1 MQNRKYQV
9 FISSTYSDLVK
20 KDENV
25 TPKEKRKKVLDV
37 LLMADCIPAGM
48 EAFVATDVE
57 QFEVIK
63 KVIDLCDYY
72 ILIIGQRYGSIN
84 PDTGISY
91 TEMEYDYA
99 IKNKIP
105 VLVFVLDEQIVL
117 PDDKKE
123 NESDKVERLK
133 AFRAKA
139 LTNRL
144 CSIWKNT
151 DELVGKVAV
160 SIMTAKETI
169 ERPGWQRGTDFDEA
183 SLRRTIM
190 KLQEENENLKV
201 KLNDAIET
209 VHSFTEI
216 KNVAFENYDVKIDY
230 HYTPAGS
237 YRRSGSIEK
246 KLPEIFKVIA
256 TQMMDVSLTESAIS
270 DAIKSKYASI
280 TGCMVYFNDSQQIKI
295 VLNQLRALGLIYSS
309 WSENAGKLY
318 WGLTIK
324 GRRYRDEMI
333 VVKENMMS
341 VDNTEE

>member
-9 FISSTYSDLVK
+9 FISSTYSDLV
-20 KDENV
+20 E
-25 TPKEKRKKVLDV
+25 ERKKVLDV

-57 QFEVIK
+57 QFEEIK

>member
-1 MQNRKYQV
+1 M
-9 FISSTYSDLVK
+9 
-20 KDENV
+20 
-25 TPKEKRKKVLDV
+25 TP
-37 LLMADCIPAGM
+37 
-48 EAFVATDVE
+48 TS
-57 QFEVIK
+57 
-63 KVIDLCDYY
+63 CDYY

-123 NESDKVERLK
+123 NEPDKVERLK

-295 VLNQLRALGLIYSS
+295 ILNQLRALGLIYSS

>member
-9 FISSTYSDLVK
+9 FISSTYSDLV
-20 KDENV
+20 E
-25 TPKEKRKKVLDV
+25 ERKKVLDV

-91 TEMEYDYA
+91 TEMEYDNA

-123 NESDKVERLK
+123 NEPDKVERLK
-133 AFRAKA
+133 AFREKA

-295 VLNQLRALGLIYSS
+295 ILNQLRALGLIYSS

>member
-1 MQNRKYQV
+1 
-9 FISSTYSDLVK
+9 
-20 KDENV
+20 
-25 TPKEKRKKVLDV
+25 
-37 LLMADCIPAGM
+37 MADCIPAGM

-123 NESDKVERLK
+123 NEPDKVERLK

-216 KNVAFENYDVKIDY
+216 KNVAFESYDVKIDY

-256 TQMMDVSLTESAIS
+256 TQMMDVSLTELAIS

-295 VLNQLRALGLIYSS
+295 ILNQLRALGLIYSS

>member
-9 FISSTYSDLVK
+9 FISSTYSDLV
-20 KDENV
+20 E
-25 TPKEKRKKVLDV
+25 ERKKVLDV

-133 AFRAKA
+133 AFREKA
-139 LTNRL
+139 LTNRR

>member
-1 MQNRKYQV
+1 MDQ
-9 FISSTYSDLVK
+9 L
-20 KDENV
+20 
-25 TPKEKRKKVLDV
+25 
-37 LLMADCIPAGM
+37 
-48 EAFVATDVE
+48 
-57 QFEVIK
+57 
-63 KVIDLCDYY
+63 
-72 ILIIGQRYGSIN
+72 ILIRVL
-84 PDTGISY
+84 
-91 TEMEYDYA
+91 A

-105 VLVFVLDEQIVL
+105 VLVFVLDEQIAL

-123 NESDKVERLK
+123 NDPDKVERLK
-133 AFRAKA
+133 AFREKA

-190 KLQEENENLKV
+190 ELQEENENLQI
-201 KLNDAIET
+201 KLNDALET

-230 HYTPAGS
+230 HYTSAGS

-280 TGCMVYFNDSQQIKI
+280 VGCTVYFNDSQQIKI
-295 VLNQLRALGLIYSS
+295 ILNQLRALGLIYSF
-309 WSENAGKLY
+309 WSKGVGKLY
-318 WGLTIK
+318 WGLTTK
-324 GRRYRDEMI
+324 GRKCRDEMI
-333 VVKENMMS
+333 VMREADK
-341 VDNTEE
+341 

>member
-9 FISSTYSDLVK
+9 FISSTYSDLV
-20 KDENV
+20 E
-25 TPKEKRKKVLDV
+25 ERKKVLDV

-91 TEMEYDYA
+91 AEMEYDYA

-123 NESDKVERLK
+123 NEPDKVERLK

-216 KNVAFENYDVKIDY
+216 KNIAFGNYDVKIDY

-295 VLNQLRALGLIYSS
+295 IFNQLRALGLIYSS
-309 WSENAGKLY
+309 WSENAEKLY

>member
-9 FISSTYSDLVK
+9 FISSTYSDLV
-20 KDENV
+20 E
-25 TPKEKRKKVLDV
+25 ERKKVLDV

-256 TQMMDVSLTESAIS
+256 TQMMDVSLTELAIS

>member
-9 FISSTYSDLVK
+9 FISSTYSDLV
-20 KDENV
+20 E
-25 TPKEKRKKVLDV
+25 ERKKVLDV

-91 TEMEYDYA
+91 TEMESDYA

-123 NESDKVERLK
+123 NEPDKVERLK
-133 AFRAKA
+133 AFREKA

-295 VLNQLRALGLIYSS
+295 ILNQLRALGLIYSS

>member
-9 FISSTYSDLVK
+9 FISSTYSDLV
-20 KDENV
+20 E
-25 TPKEKRKKVLDV
+25 ERKKVLDV

-123 NESDKVERLK
+123 NEPDKVERLK
-133 AFRAKA
+133 AFREKA

-256 TQMMDVSLTESAIS
+256 TQMLDVSLTELAIS

-295 VLNQLRALGLIYSS
+295 ILNQLRALGLIYSS

>member
-1 MQNRKYQV
+1 
-9 FISSTYSDLVK
+9 
-20 KDENV
+20 
-25 TPKEKRKKVLDV
+25 
-37 LLMADCIPAGM
+37 
-48 EAFVATDVE
+48 
-57 QFEVIK
+57 
-63 KVIDLCDYY
+63 
-72 ILIIGQRYGSIN
+72 
-84 PDTGISY
+84 
-91 TEMEYDYA
+91 MEYDYA

-295 VLNQLRALGLIYSS
+295 ILNQLRALGLIYSS
-309 WSENAGKLY
+309 WSEGTGKLY

-324 GRRYRDEMI
+324 GRRCRDEMI
-333 VVKENMMS
+333 VLKENMS
-341 VDNTEE
+341 ANNTE

>member
-9 FISSTYSDLVK
+9 FISSTYSDLV
-20 KDENV
+20 E
-25 TPKEKRKKVLDV
+25 ERKKVLDV

-99 IKNKIP
+99 IKNNIP

-123 NESDKVERLK
+123 NEPDKVERLK
-133 AFRAKA
+133 AFREKA

-295 VLNQLRALGLIYSS
+295 ILNQLRALGLIYSS

>member
-9 FISSTYSDLVK
+9 FISSTYSDLV
-20 KDENV
+20 E
-25 TPKEKRKKVLDV
+25 ERKKVLDV

-123 NESDKVERLK
+123 NEPDKVERLK
-133 AFRAKA
+133 AFREKA

-190 KLQEENENLKV
+190 KLKEENENLKV
-201 KLNDAIET
+201 KLNDSIET

-295 VLNQLRALGLIYSS
+295 ILNQLRALGLIYSS

>member
-1 MQNRKYQV
+1 MKKKLQV
-9 FISSTYSDLVK
+9 FISSTWTDMILERQAVV
-20 KDENV
+20 EAIL
-25 TPKEKRKKVLDV
+25 E
-37 LLMADCIPAGM
+37 AGHIPAGM
-48 EAFVATDVE
+48 ELFSADNKK

-123 NESDKVERLK
+123 NEPDKVERLK
-133 AFRAKA
+133 AFREKA

-295 VLNQLRALGLIYSS
+295 ILNQLRALGLIYSS

>member
-1 MQNRKYQV
+1 MYNRKYQV
-9 FISSTYSDLVK
+9 FISSTYSDLV
-20 KDENV
+20 E
-25 TPKEKRKKVLDV
+25 ERKKVLDI

-48 EAFVATDVE
+48 EAFVATDTE

-72 ILIIGQRYGSIN
+72 VLIIGQRYGSIN
-84 PDTGISY
+84 PDSGISY

-99 IKNKIP
+99 IKNKIS
-105 VLVFVLDEQIVL
+105 VLVFALDEQVIL

-123 NESDKVERLK
+123 NDLEKIEKLK

-190 KLQEENENLKV
+190 NLQEENENMRV
-201 KLNDAIET
+201 RLNDAMET

-216 KNVAFENYDVKIDY
+216 KNVAFESYDVKINY
-230 HYTPAGS
+230 HYTLSGS
-237 YRRSGSIEK
+237 YRRCGSIEK

-270 DAIKSKYASI
+270 DAIKSKYVSI
-280 TGCMVYFNDSQQIKI
+280 TGSLVYFDDSQQIKI
-295 VLNQLRALGLIYSS
+295 VLNQLRALDLIYSS
-309 WSENAGKLY
+309 WSEDTRKLY
-318 WGLTIK
+318 WGLTTK
-324 GRRYRDEMI
+324 GRIYRDEMI
-333 VVKENMMS
+333 VMKENVS
-341 VDNTEE
+341 GEGNA

>member
-9 FISSTYSDLVK
+9 FISSTYSDLV
-20 KDENV
+20 E
-25 TPKEKRKKVLDV
+25 ERKKVLDV

-117 PDDKKE
+117 PDDKEE
-123 NESDKVERLK
+123 NEPDKVERLK
-133 AFRAKA
+133 AFREKA

-295 VLNQLRALGLIYSS
+295 ILNQLRALGLIYSS

>member
-1 MQNRKYQV
+1 MNNRKYQV
-9 FISSTYSDLVK
+9 FISSTYSDLV
-20 KDENV
+20 E
-25 TPKEKRKKVLDV
+25 ERKKVLDI

-48 EAFVATDVE
+48 EAFVAADVE

-84 PDTGISY
+84 PDSGISY

-105 VLVFVLDEQIVL
+105 VLVFALDEQVEL
-117 PDDKKE
+117 LDDKKE
-123 NESDKVERLK
+123 NDLDKIGKLNK
-133 AFRAKA
+133 FRAKA

-190 KLQEENENLKV
+190 DLQVENENLQA
-201 KLNDAIET
+201 KLNDAMEI

-216 KNVAFENYDVKIDY
+216 KNVAFESCDVKLDY
-230 HYTPAGS
+230 HYTPMGGS
-237 YRRSGSIEK
+237 RRRGSIEK

-256 TQMMDVSLTESAIS
+256 TEMMDVSLTESAIS
-270 DAIKSKYASI
+270 DAIISKFTSI
-280 TGCMVYFNDSQQIKI
+280 TGSNVYFDDSQQVKI
-295 VLNQLRALGLIYSS
+295 ILNQLRALDLIFSS
-309 WSENAGKLY
+309 WSEDRRKLY
-318 WGLTIK
+318 WGLTAK
-324 GRRYRDEMI
+324 GKIYRDEMI
-333 VVKENMMS
+333 VMKEIMS
-341 VDNTEE
+341 SEKR

>member
-1 MQNRKYQV
+1 
-9 FISSTYSDLVK
+9 
-20 KDENV
+20 
-25 TPKEKRKKVLDV
+25 
-37 LLMADCIPAGM
+37 MADCIPAGM

-123 NESDKVERLK
+123 NEPDKVERLK
-133 AFRAKA
+133 AFREKA

-190 KLQEENENLKV
+190 KLKEENENLKV
-201 KLNDAIET
+201 KLNDSIET

-295 VLNQLRALGLIYSS
+295 ILNQLRALGLIYSS